1 MQNNTAFSKIT
12 IDSGNAK
19 KEKFSLSHSLN
30 TTASFGE
37 VQPAQVRILV
47 PNSKTIAGVDSL
59 VRLAPMVAPTFGDM
73 KLKVWHHFVGMSDLL
88 RSFTKFLTQEPYG
101 AVGQVRKQTTL
112 PKMRLK
118 DLSTLALIGARI
130 SCYIYDS
137 DSSQSDRPVYLFP
150 KADNNTAQAFSNLIA
165 AQGLTAYVAYQ
176 DSRFPGYSGAMFS
189 PSLLDPTLRS
199 NLIPM
204 GNIVHSDN
212 SVLDWFDHPAD
223 TTNPYNQEWETI
235 SLQSADLV
243 FTRNF
248 GFSALPDV
256 KVAFAVRLS
265 AFGKRIRKILIAAGY
280 KLNFTSVAEVNLLP
294 LMAYY
299 KAYFDSFGL
308 CLYQNYESTNANVLL
323 QSFDMGNNMFDLG
336 NAEFCRFITDLGTC
350 YVTDEQDF
358 ISAHQRTD
366 AVSPSQAG
374 FVNNIVV
381 APNYNGQDLVP
392 AEGIDST
399 NENEAQAVRAST
411 NHIFINRVNHTE
423 VDSEL
428 LKRLYKVTNRN
439 TIAGRRIA
447 ELLRAAGY
455 GKYVDEQKSSFIGY
469 TEVRIDVSDINATAD
484 STNEAT
490 ERSSTLGQYVGKG
503 VGYDR
508 GAANKTFSFE
518 NDEFGYWVTMF
529 AIVPN
534 SGYCQGVDPLLYDT
548 DKFDMYDREMDGLGM
563 EFSRKSVVVG
573 SEDWHDEITDGDYDD
588 FDESFGLVPRF
599 TRYKVAHNVCNGD
612 FSLRGVRDSYLPFT
626 LDKFIEI
633 NDKFVEELPVESG
646 QARRYAATAKA
657 FEPDLPLAGNAW
669 RYNSRYPWLNNFE
682 RIFASFSI
690 EDSVGSV
697 YSQLEGG
704 VYANLPVYELTYN
717 QYDSFII
724 QAAFVMNTYA
734 PMLAISDSYGT
745 TDENN
750 GHGDMMMGKA

>member
-130 SCYIYDS
+130 SCYILDS
-137 DSSQSDRPVYLFP
+137 DSSTLDRPVYLFP

-165 AQGLTAYVAYQ
+165 AQGLTARVDYQ

-204 GNIVHSDN
+204 GNLVYPTDG
-212 SVLDWFDHPAD
+212 SVLDWFDHPVD
-223 TTNPYNQEWETI
+223 SSNPYNQEWETI

-243 FTRNF
+243 FTRH
-248 GFSALPDV
+248 FSFAALPDV

-280 KLNFTSVAEVNLLP
+280 KLNFTSASEVNLLP

-336 NAEFCRFITDLGTC
+336 NAEFCRFVTDLGTC

-366 AVSPSQAG
+366 AVSPSQFG

-381 APNYNGQDLVP
+381 APNYNGQDLTP
-392 AEGIDST
+392 AEGIDSI

-490 ERSSTLGQYVGKG
+490 ERSSTLGQYVGKPTSLTG
-503 VGYDR
+503 LNR
-508 GAANKTFSFE
+508 QLLNKLVIDFNE
-518 NDEFGYWVTMF
+518 LV
-529 AIVPN
+529 
-534 SGYCQGVDPLLYDT
+534 
-548 DKFDMYDREMDGLGM
+548 
-563 EFSRKSVVVG
+563 KSKRQVR
-573 SEDWHDEITDGDYDD
+573 ITD
-588 FDESFGLVPRF
+588 
-599 TRYKVAHNVCNGD
+599 
-612 FSLRGVRDSYLPFT
+612 
-626 LDKFIEI
+626 
-633 NDKFVEELPVESG
+633 
-646 QARRYAATAKA
+646 
-657 FEPDLPLAGNAW
+657 
-669 RYNSRYPWLNNFE
+669 
-682 RIFASFSI
+682 
-690 EDSVGSV
+690 
-697 YSQLEGG
+697 
-704 VYANLPVYELTYN
+704 
-717 QYDSFII
+717 
-724 QAAFVMNTYA
+724 
-734 PMLAISDSYGT
+734 T
-745 TDENN
+745 T
-750 GHGDMMMGKA
+750 